1 MKLTHAVKK
10 RAKAI
15 SRAVTMRY
23 RNKQGL
29 HFRESLFFA
38 KKKKIHWHTT
48 ILSRLKGKDTANKH
62 CQSVSC

>member
-29 HFRESLFFA
+29 HFREYLFFA
-38 KKKKIHWHTT
+38 KKKKKNPLAHYSIIKAERQGH
-48 ILSRLKGKDTANKH
+48 S
-62 CQSVSC
+62 

>member
-38 KKKKIHWHTT
+38 KKKKNPLAHYNIIKAERQGH
-48 ILSRLKGKDTANKH
+48 S
-62 CQSVSC
+62 